1 MRYYKGIYARLS
13 ALVNL
18 SLHADTALHPSACLP
33 CLPRIFP
40 AFFVSLFVLIC
51 GKVVLCILHSMF
63 LVITLRM
70 NFLLPPI
77 LTMARFP
84 ACQAGQLT
92 GECCLWSW
100 PFRSGKGSSTGGI
113 SRYQCSYQ
121 WSAMARTS
129 TSILECWKRVDVDMV
144 NIGVLPRDDPQK
156 YTFLCEAFVA
166 SCLCRWSNFKM
177 VVSYLYPC
185 SSKKSTEDS
194 PGFCL

>member
-33 CLPRIFP
+33 CLPCIFP

-63 LVITLRM
+63 LVITHAHELFSDPHPHHGTVPSLRS
-70 NFLLPPI
+70 P
-77 LTMARFP
+77 
-84 ACQAGQLT
+84 GQLT

-113 SRYQCSYQ
+113 SRYQCSYK

-129 TSILECWKRVDVDMV
+129 TSILGFAEKGVDVDMFT
-144 NIGVLPRDDPQK
+144 R
-156 YTFLCEAFVA
+156 FF
-166 SCLCRWSNFKM
+166 
-177 VVSYLYPC
+177 
-185 SSKKSTEDS
+185 
-194 PGFCL
+194 